1 MSINQ
6 EAGASS
12 PGAIR
17 EGSLRLPAMV
27 ATAVGVVVVQ
37 STMISMLNGAGI
49 GGINFLLAIGFSALL
64 ALSYVLSFAEL
75 ALMLPRAGSVSAY
88 TEAALGP
95 ALAII
100 ATLSGYVAVALL
112 GIPAELI
119 LVDTLLEQVVPA
131 FTATVPYP
139 SLILLGLFFALN
151 LRGVDL
157 FGQLQSALVAIM
169 FIGLFLI
176 GAVGLAG
183 AGGGLPTNAITLSGL
198 DASVAVSLVALAIWG
213 LVGLEFVCPMI
224 GDAKDPVRHLP
235 RSMMIGLVMIVAVYG
250 LFCLAGLAML
260 PAEKLGGAT
269 PHMDLALAVF
279 GPAARIGFAM
289 LAILGSATLLNTILA
304 SVSRMIQGMAE
315 SGQLPALLA
324 RPNRYGVPVWA
335 LLALTLAIGAVRAP
349 LGMDA
354 SAILALTVAATACW
368 LVAYIIVHLDL
379 IVLRLR
385 VPDHH
390 RPFRS
395 PLFPLP
401 QVLGILGMA
410 YVFLNISPTPELAGP
425 IYRNVAMMLGITLAY
440 SLVWTVLVMRRSPFR
455 ADPGGTSAASG
466 KLSGE
471 TPKS

>member
-12 PGAIR
+12 PGAKQ

-157 FGQLQSALVAIM
+157 FGRLQSALVAIM

-176 GAVGLAG
+176 GAIGLAG

-324 RPNRYGVPVWA
+324 RPNRHGVPVWA

-385 VPDHH
+385 LPDHH

-401 QVLGILGMA
+401 QLLGILGMA

-455 ADPGGTSAASG
+455 ADPVGLSAASG

>member
-12 PGAIR
+12 PGAKQ

-157 FGQLQSALVAIM
+157 FGRLQSALVAIM

-176 GAVGLAG
+176 GAIGLAG

-324 RPNRYGVPVWA
+324 RPNRHGVPVWA

-385 VPDHH
+385 LPHHH

-455 ADPGGTSAASG
+455 ADPVGLSAASG

>member
-12 PGAIR
+12 PSAKQ

-157 FGQLQSALVAIM
+157 FGRLQSALVAIM

-176 GAVGLAG
+176 GAIGLAG

-324 RPNRYGVPVWA
+324 RPNRHGVPVWA

-385 VPDHH
+385 LPDHH

-401 QVLGILGMA
+401 QLLGILGMA

-455 ADPGGTSAASG
+455 ADPVGLSAASG

>member
-1 MSINQ
+1 MSKNQ
-6 EAGASS
+6 EGRAS
-12 PGAIR
+12 PPDTRR
-17 EGSLRLPAMV
+17 EGSLRLPAMI

-49 GGINFLLAIGFSALL
+49 GGVNFLLAIGLSALL

-75 ALMLPRAGSVSAY
+75 SLMLPRAGSVSAY

-119 LVDTLLEQVVPA
+119 LVDALLEQVVPA
-131 FTATVPYP
+131 VTAALPYP

-169 FIGLFLI
+169 FLGLFVI
-176 GAVGLAG
+176 GAAGLAG
-183 AGGGLPTNAITLSGL
+183 AAGASPAAAVTLAGL
-198 DASVAVSLVALAIWG
+198 DSGAAVSLVALAIWG
-213 LVGLEFVCPMI
+213 LVGLEFVCPLI

-235 RSMMIGLVMIVAVYG
+235 RSMMIGLVMIVLVYA
-250 LFCLAGLAML
+250 LFCLAGLAVL
-260 PAEKLGGAT
+260 PAAKLGGAT

-279 GPAARIGFAM
+279 GPTARIAFAV

-315 SGQLPALLA
+315 SGQLPAALA
-324 RPNRYGVPVWA
+324 RTNRYGVPVWA
-335 LLALTLAIGAVRAP
+335 LLALTAAIGAVRTP

-354 SAILALTVAATACW
+354 SSILALTVAATGCW
-368 LVAYIIVHLDL
+368 LVAYIIVHIDL
-379 IVLRLR
+379 IVLRLHL
-385 VPDHH
+385 PNQH

-395 PLFPLP
+395 PLFPVP
-401 QVLGILGMA
+401 QVLGILGMG
-410 YVFLNISPTPELAGP
+410 YVFLNISPTPELAAP
-425 IYRNVAMMLGITLAY
+425 IYRHVVVMLGITLAY
-440 SLVWTVLVMRRSPFR
+440 SLAWTLLVMRRNPFR
-455 ADPGGTSAASG
+455 PDLAGAAAASAR
-466 KLSGE
+466 LAADTSE
-471 TPKS
+471 S

>member
-12 PGAIR
+12 PGAKQ

-131 FTATVPYP
+131 FTAAVPYP

-157 FGQLQSALVAIM
+157 FGRLQSALVAIM

-176 GAVGLAG
+176 GAIGLAG

-324 RPNRYGVPVWA
+324 RPNRHGVPVWA

-385 VPDHH
+385 LPDHH

-401 QVLGILGMA
+401 QLLGILGMA

-455 ADPGGTSAASG
+455 ADPVGLSAASG

>member
-12 PGAIR
+12 PGAKQ

-131 FTATVPYP
+131 FTAAVPYP

-157 FGQLQSALVAIM
+157 FGRLQSALVAIM

-324 RPNRYGVPVWA
+324 RPNRHGVPVWA

-385 VPDHH
+385 LPDHH

-401 QVLGILGMA
+401 QLLGILGMA

-455 ADPGGTSAASG
+455 ADPVGLSAASG

>member
-12 PGAIR
+12 PGAKQ

-131 FTATVPYP
+131 FTAAVPYP

-176 GAVGLAG
+176 GAIGLAG

-260 PAEKLGGAT
+260 PAEKLSGAT

-324 RPNRYGVPVWA
+324 RPNRHGVPVWA

-385 VPDHH
+385 LPDHH

-455 ADPGGTSAASG
+455 ADPGGPSAASG
-466 KLSGE
+466 ELSGE
-471 TPKS
+471 TPKP

>member
-1 MSINQ
+1 MSRQTESGARSQ
-6 EAGASS
+6 ETGRAGT
-12 PGAIR
+12 
-17 EGSLRLPAMV
+17 LRLPAMV

-88 TEAALGP
+88 TETALGP

-112 GIPAELI
+112 GISAELI
-119 LVDTLLEQVVPA
+119 LVDALLEQVMPA
-131 FTATVPYP
+131 FTAAVPYP
-139 SLILLGLFFALN
+139 SFILLGLFFVLN

-169 FIGLFLI
+169 FLGLFMI

-183 AGGGLPTNAITLSGL
+183 AGGGSPTAVIILAGL
-198 DASVAVSLVALAIWG
+198 DSSIAVSLVALAIWG
-213 LVGLEFVCPMI
+213 LVGLEFVCPLI
-224 GDAKDPVRHLP
+224 TDAADPVRHLP
-235 RSMMIGLVMIVAVYG
+235 RSMMIGLVMIVLVYG
-250 LFCLAGLAML
+250 LFCLAGLTLL
-260 PAEKLGGAT
+260 PVEKLGGAT
-269 PHMDLALAVF
+269 PHMDLAVAVF
-279 GPAARIGFAM
+279 GPTARLGFAL
-289 LAILGSATLLNTILA
+289 LAILGSATLLNTVLA
-304 SVSRMIQGMAE
+304 SVSRMMQGMAE
-315 SGQLPALLA
+315 SGQLPAVLG
-324 RPNRYGVPVWA
+324 RTNRYGVPVWA

-354 SAILALTVAATACW
+354 SAILVLTVAATACW

-379 IVLRLR
+379 IVLRVRL
-385 VPDHH
+385 PDHH

-410 YVFLNISPTPELAGP
+410 YVFLNISPAPELAAP
-425 IYRNVAMMLGITLAY
+425 IYRNVAMMLGVTLAY
-440 SLVWTVLVMRRSPFR
+440 SLVWTLVIMRRNPFQPNL
-455 ADPGGTSAASG
+455 PGAAISSE
-466 KLSGE
+466 KLVEE
-471 TPKS
+471 TTKP

>member
-1 MSINQ
+1 MSRSQ
-6 EAGASS
+6 EGSAS
-12 PGAIR
+12 PPQARR

-75 ALMLPRAGSVSAY
+75 ALMLPHAGSVSTY

-112 GIPAELI
+112 APAL
-119 LVDTLLEQVVPA
+119 
-131 FTATVPYP
+131 TAGVPYP

-169 FIGLFLI
+169 FLGLFMI
-176 GAVGLAG
+176 GAAGLAE
-183 AGGGLPTNAITLSGL
+183 GGGGSPTVAITLTGL
-198 DASVAVSLVALAIWG
+198 DSSVAVSLVALAIWG

-224 GDAKDPVRHLP
+224 ADAKDPVRHLP
-235 RSMMIGLVMIVAVYG
+235 RSMMIGLVMIVLVYG

-260 PAEKLGGAT
+260 PADKLGGAT

-279 GPAARIGFAM
+279 GPTARLAFAG

-315 SGQLPALLA
+315 SGQLPAMLA
-324 RPNRYGVPVWA
+324 RTNRYGVPVWA

-354 SAILALTVAATACW
+354 SSILALTVAATACW

-379 IVLRLR
+379 IVLRVRL
-385 VPDHH
+385 PDQH

-395 PLFPLP
+395 PVFPLP
-401 QVLGILGMA
+401 QVLGILGMG
-410 YVFLNISPTPELAGP
+410 YVFLNISPTPELAIP

-440 SLVWTVLVMRRSPFR
+440 SLVWTLLVMRRNPFR
-455 ADPGGTSAASG
+455 ADLAGAASG
-466 KLSGE
+466 SGKLADD
-471 TPKS
+471 TTRP

>member
-12 PGAIR
+12 PSAKQ

-324 RPNRYGVPVWA
+324 RPNRHGVPVWA

-385 VPDHH
+385 LPDHH

-401 QVLGILGMA
+401 QLLGILGMA

-455 ADPGGTSAASG
+455 ADPVGLSAASG

>member
-1 MSINQ
+1 MAAEQ
-6 EAGASS
+6 ESEAAALT
-12 PGAIR
+12 PGG
-17 EGSLRLPAMV
+17 EGVLRLPAMV

-49 GGINFLLAIGFSALL
+49 GGINFLLAIGISALL

-75 ALMLPRAGSVSAY
+75 ALMMPRAGSVSAY

-119 LVDTLLEQVVPA
+119 LVDTLLEQVAPA
-131 FTATVPYP
+131 FTAAVPYP
-139 SLILLGLFFALN
+139 SLILLGLFFVLN

-157 FGQLQSALVAIM
+157 FGRLQSALVAIM

-176 GAVGLAG
+176 GAAGLAG
-183 AGGGLPTNAITLSGL
+183 AGGGSPTNAITLSGL
-198 DASVAVSLVALAIWG
+198 DPNVAVSLVALAIWG

-260 PAEKLGGAT
+260 PAERLGGAT

-315 SGQLPALLA
+315 SGQLPAFLA

-385 VPDHH
+385 RPGHH

-410 YVFLNISPTPELAGP
+410 YVFANISPTPELVGP

-440 SLVWTVLVMRRSPFR
+440 SLVWTVMVMRRSPFR
-455 ADPGGTSAASG
+455 ADPGGASAASG
-466 KLSGE
+466 KLAGE